1 MGGEKQRQINYA
13 YFSGFISLINNL
25 ELVKKIYMAVT
36 RRDETKLITK
46 GDMFSGI
53 NYYYYSLIV

>member
-1 MGGEKQRQINYA
+1 MGGEKQRQISYA

-46 GDMFSGI
+46 GEVFSGI
-53 NYYYYSLIV
+53 NYYYSLIV